1 MAPKMRMQTIMAMMM
16 IMPTQLPTYGA
27 NSDGNY
33 TPAEQIWPS
42 TMTPMLMPTM
52 VPMIMQ
58 HDEEANEDA
67 I

>member
-1 MAPKMRMQTIMAMMM
+1 MAMMM

-58 HDEEANEDA
+58 HDEEANADA